1 MADIILCWVFWI
13 IGGQVDAE
21 AGGGGGR
28 QGQGEHQVPRVPANK
43 LCEKNCG
50 KRAVPRRTKIV
61 VSVAVLPKGGRLQ
74 ASPTLHQGE
83 VHTKTTHGTRLCHE
97 LDYPYF

>member
-28 QGQGEHQVPRVPANK
+28 QGQGQHQVPRVPANK
-43 LCEKNCG
+43 MREKNWV
-50 KRAVPRRTKIV
+50 KRRSKII

-83 VHTKTTHGTRLCHE
+83 VHTKTTHVTTRATRLCHE